1 MNMNLEEIKAIR
13 MLATN
18 GVETPIDIKLERKHF
33 LNNEAYVFVDHEII
47 GQDIYQALRSEDPR
61 VQVFDSKYELDY
73 YISDVKERN
82 PEYPI
87 TEPIKTSSIEFVK
100 NGNTVVLTP
109 EQSKNLNSATE
120 KIVSLMESNQIKPY
134 FKLNDLVEHFKANK
148 QDIGNKSIVEITQEI
163 SRKKAE
169 KQSSAM
175 AM

>member
-1 MNMNLEEIKAIR
+1 MNLEEIKAIR
-13 MLATN
+13 MLAMN

-47 GQDIYQALRSEDPR
+47 GQDIYQALRKEDPR

-73 YISDVKERN
+73 YISDIKERN
-82 PEYPI
+82 PEYQI
-87 TEPIKTSSIEFVK
+87 TQPIKTSSIEFIK

-148 QDIGNKSIVEITQEI
+148 QDIGNKSIIEITQEI